1 MRHVTLVVEWI
12 LCAGAVTRA
21 AALVAGCDG
30 VGSALCRLVLGSCLS
45 LARSLLI
52 RAEATSH
59 GR

>member
-30 VGSALCRLVLGSCLS
+30 VGSALCRLALGSCLS
-45 LARSLLI
+45 LARWLV
-52 RAEATSH
+52 AGH